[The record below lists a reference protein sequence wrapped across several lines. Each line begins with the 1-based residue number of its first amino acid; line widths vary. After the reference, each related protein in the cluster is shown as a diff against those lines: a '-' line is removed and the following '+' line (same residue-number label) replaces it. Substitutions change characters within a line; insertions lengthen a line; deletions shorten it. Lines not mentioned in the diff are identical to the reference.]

1 MRIQPRIGTGL
12 WGLVMTVL
20 VVAAAPTWASETTA
34 KIVKVQGLVEVS
46 SASSGQ
52 WVSAPG
58 GRVLRPGDAVRTG
71 SRSSA
76 IITLG
81 GAEVTLYETTLLR
94 IPISTS
100 RVSTAGD
107 SPWRHPSLDQGR
119 GLFNVTPGRT
129 PAGFSVRTPMLV
141 AGVKGTIFEVIAT
154 GTEHAVYVWEGA
166 VEVSSLLNPTDLQ
179 LVAAGEHTMMDDLH
193 LTPSQP
199 MPVER
204 ERPEGAHRDGVRPDV
219 APEEERVQK
228 EPLKQEDAF
237 QKEERIENQI
247 TAIELQK
254 KHRDQAAVLDSWREA
269 DRIAVDLA
277 SDGMADFQTII
288 SSGELRQ
295 PVTVT
300 LSTTSSSTPSTSA
313 SATTTPTHAASTVTD
328 PVASSVDTTLSTV
341 TDPLLSTVDTTVPT
355 PTDPLLAT
363 TVTDPVA
370 SSVDTT
376 LSTVTDPLLST
387 VDTTVPTM
395 TDPLLSTI
403 DTTTTSVIDPL
414 TGSTTQL
421 VDSASGLLGL

>member
-1 MRIQPRIGTGL
+1 MGTGL
-12 WGLVMTVL
+12 WGLVLAVL
-20 VVAAAPTWASETTA
+20 VVAAAPAWASETTA

-46 SASSGQ
+46 SSSPGQ

-76 IITLG
+76 IIELD

-119 GLFNVTPGRT
+119 GLFSVTPGRT

-166 VEVSSLLNPTDLQ
+166 VEVSSRLNPTDLQ
-179 LVAAGEHTMMDDLH
+179 LVAAGEHTMMDDLR
-193 LTPSQP
+193 LSPSQP
-199 MPVER
+199 TPIER
-204 ERPEGAHRDGVRPDV
+204 ERPEGAHRGGVRPDV
-219 APEEERVQK
+219 APDEDRVQEEPIK
-228 EPLKQEDAF
+228 EKHADD
-237 QKEERIENQI
+237 QI
-247 TAIELQK
+247 TAIEIQEERL
-254 KHRDQAAVLDSWREA
+254 DQAAVLDSWREA
-269 DRIAVDLA
+269 DRVAVDLA

-295 PVTVT
+295 PVTAPLPT
-300 LSTTSSSTPSTSA
+300 TDSSTPTTSSST
-313 SATTTPTHAASTVTD
+313 TTTPTPA
-328 PVASSVDTTLSTV
+328 LSTV
-341 TDPLLSTVDTTVPT
+341 
-355 PTDPLLAT
+355 
-363 TVTDPVA
+363 
-370 SSVDTT
+370 
-376 LSTVTDPLLST
+376 
-387 VDTTVPTM
+387 

>member
-1 MRIQPRIGTGL
+1 MRIQPRIETGV
-12 WGLVMTVL
+12 WGLVLAVL

-46 SASSGQ
+46 SASPGQ
-52 WVSAPG
+52 WASAPAG
-58 GRVLRPGDAVRTG
+58 LVLRPGDAVRTG
-71 SRSSA
+71 SRSST
-76 IITLG
+76 IIKLD

-94 IPISTS
+94 IPISAST
-100 RVSTAGD
+100 VSTAGD

-119 GLFNVTPGRT
+119 GLFNVIPGRT

-179 LVAAGEHTMMDDLH
+179 LVAVGEHTMMDDLR

-204 ERPEGAHRDGVRPDV
+204 ERPAGADRDGITPDT
-219 APEEERVQK
+219 APDEGTPDDTAV
-228 EPLKQEDAF
+228 
-237 QKEERIENQI
+237 IE
-247 TAIELQK
+247 A
-254 KHRDQAAVLDSWREA
+254 WREA

-295 PVTVT
+295 PVTAT
-300 LSTTSSSTPSTSA
+300 LSTTSSSTPSTSS

-328 PVASSVDTTLSTV
+328 PVASSVDTTLSNV

-355 PTDPLLAT
+355 VTDPLLPT
-363 TVTDPVA
+363 
-370 SSVDTT
+370 VDTT
-376 LSTVTDPLLST
+376 ISTVTDPLLSA
-387 VDTTVPTM
+387 
-395 TDPLLSTI
+395 I

>member
-1 MRIQPRIGTGL
+1 MGTGL
-12 WGLVMTVL
+12 WGLVLAVL
-20 VVAAAPTWASETTA
+20 VVVAAPTWASETTA

-46 SASSGQ
+46 SSSPGQ

-76 IITLG
+76 IIELD

-94 IPISTS
+94 IPISTG

-166 VEVSSLLNPTDLQ
+166 VEVSSILDPTDLQ
-179 LVAAGEHTMMDDLH
+179 LVAAGEHTMMDNLR
-193 LTPSQP
+193 LTPSRP
-199 MPVER
+199 MPTER
-204 ERPEGAHRDGVRPDV
+204 MRPEGADRDSVTPDS
-219 APEEERVQK
+219 APDEGTI
-228 EPLKQEDAF
+228 DD
-237 QKEERIENQI
+237 
-247 TAIELQK
+247 TAIIE
-254 KHRDQAAVLDSWREA
+254 AWREA

-288 SSGELRQ
+288 SNGELRQ
-295 PVTVT
+295 PVTTT
-300 LSTTSSSTPSTSA
+300 LNSSTPTTSSST
-313 SATTTPTHAASTVTD
+313 TTTST
-328 PVASSVDTTLSTV
+328 PALSTV
-341 TDPLLSTVDTTVPT
+341 
-355 PTDPLLAT
+355 
-363 TVTDPVA
+363 
-370 SSVDTT
+370 
-376 LSTVTDPLLST
+376 
-387 VDTTVPTM
+387 

-421 VDSASGLLGL
+421 VDSVSGLLGL